1 MSSLDVCRP
10 AEVVGEV
17 RRRYTLQTLVN
28 EKGEFI
34 VNPLRYFEP
43 VQLAEERGDVV
54 EPRDR
59 DVDNFSRDETETRRW
74 YVSRPSRDRD
84 VDTETTTLLN
94 AQLTTSVLTRL
105 WVLAVTN

>member
-28 EKGEFI
+28 EKGELI

-43 VQLAEERGDVV
+43 VQLVEEGVM
-54 EPRDR
+54 
-59 DVDNFSRDETETRRW
+59 W
-74 YVSRPSRDRD
+74 
-84 VDTETTTLLN
+84 
-94 AQLTTSVLTRL
+94 
-105 WVLAVTN
+105 

>member
-28 EKGEFI
+28 EEGELI
-34 VNPLRYFEP
+34 VSPLRHFEP

-54 EPRDR
+54 EPRR
-59 DVDNFSRDETETRRW
+59 GKHYPGRRI
-74 YVSRPSRDRD
+74 
-84 VDTETTTLLN
+84 N
-94 AQLTTSVLTRL
+94 H
-105 WVLAVTN
+105 